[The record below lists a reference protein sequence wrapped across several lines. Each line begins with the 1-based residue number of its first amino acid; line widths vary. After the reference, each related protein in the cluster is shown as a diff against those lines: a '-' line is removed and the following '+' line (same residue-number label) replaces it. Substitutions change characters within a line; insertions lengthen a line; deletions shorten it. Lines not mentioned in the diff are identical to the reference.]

1 MNTLTPV
8 ALSTNSYVSSA
19 AGKKPADDA
28 SGGETKTPVA
38 AGDEVSISAGS
49 EEKPSKKGLGRIGKA
64 VAVLALGAALLGTT
78 GCAVTTGG
86 YNAWGGYQT
95 QTTGIGV
102 DGSIYSHGTRT
113 TPWGTQS
120 ETTVIGPGGVYY
132 ENQHHN
138 HPVYVPRAPVCTP
151 MTWWGPGTCY

>member
-8 ALSTNSYVSSA
+8 ALSSSAYVSSA
-19 AGKKPADDA
+19 AGKKPAEA
-28 SGGETKTPVA
+28 AGENAPVA

-49 EEKPSKKGLGRIGKA
+49 DEKPSKKGLGRIGKA
-64 VAVLALGAALLGTT
+64 AAVLAMCGALLGTT

-86 YNAWGGYQT
+86 YDAWGGYRT
-95 QTTGIGV
+95 QTTGVGI
-102 DGSIYSHGTRT
+102 DGSVYSHGTRT

-132 ENQHHN
+132 GNQHYPN
-138 HPVYVPRAPVCTP
+138 YGYPVYPRAPICTP
-151 MTWWGPGTCY
+151 MTYWSPGTCY